1 VPNKADFTMNKNI
14 LLACIVILFALL
26 SSCFFNPFEQFQPA
40 YPRNFTP
47 PHITPIFSDENI
59 SFALV

>member
-1 VPNKADFTMNKNI
+1 MNKNI